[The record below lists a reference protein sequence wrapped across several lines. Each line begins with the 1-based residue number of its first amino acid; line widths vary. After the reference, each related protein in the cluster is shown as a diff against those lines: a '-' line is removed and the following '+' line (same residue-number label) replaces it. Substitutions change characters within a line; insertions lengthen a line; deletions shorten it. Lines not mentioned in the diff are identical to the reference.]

1 MQRLRFKTVREK
13 QMFCERC
20 KKNEATIHLSEVVK
34 NIKSEV
40 HLCEQCAREVG
51 LNTKISNFSLSLPE
65 MLNFLNVDEASDF
78 KDRKRCQSCGCSFS
92 DYRKNGKLGCPD
104 CYDYLADELAP
115 VLASFFADKRHIGK
129 SPLIP
134 ASGKT
139 TIFNITEPRAEPDID
154 ALRSELEAAVR
165 DERYE
170 DAAVLRDRIRE
181 LSGSLNSSG
190 R

>member
-1 MQRLRFKTVREK
+1 
-13 QMFCERC
+13 MFCERC

-34 NIKSEV
+34 NMKSEV
-40 HLCEQCAREVG
+40 HLCEQCARDVG
-51 LNTKISNFSLSLPE
+51 LNTKISNFTLSLPE
-65 MLNFLNVDEASDF
+65 MLTFLNVDETQDF
-78 KDRKRCQSCGCSFS
+78 RDQKRCHSCGYSFS

-115 VLASFFADKRHIGK
+115 VLTSFFADKRHLGK
-129 SPLIP
+129 SPRI
-134 ASGKT
+134 ASAQKNVIVEVT
-139 TIFNITEPRAEPDID
+139 PVTAESDID
-154 ALRSELEAAVR
+154 ILRTELESAVH

-181 LSGSLNSSG
+181 ISSSLNGSG